1 MIRNALLL
9 YLYVLLVQKK
19 EEDQNE
25 KNDLSERLSCYIPY
39 YIMIYTKFDYIDDLY
54 KLINDNLS
62 NRNNK
67 FVYDYYKIEYDCDED
82 FFIIHFIKPFYNR
95 TIYVKFN
102 SFEDIT
108 ENDEIIDSFYLNY
121 KNELLFACVV

>member
-1 MIRNALLL
+1 MLHTILL
-9 YLYVLLVQKK
+9 
-19 EEDQNE
+19 
-25 KNDLSERLSCYIPY
+25 
-39 YIMIYTKFDYIDDLY
+39 MIYTEFDYIDDLY

-67 FVYDYYKIEYDCDED
+67 FVYDYYKIEYDHVED

>member
-1 MIRNALLL
+1 MH
-9 YLYVLLVQKK
+9 YLCIYMCYLFKRKK
-19 EEDQNE
+19 KIKMK

-108 ENDEIIDSFYLNY
+108 EDDEIIDYFYLNY
-121 KNELLFACVV
+121 KNELLYACHA